1 MKTSIDGQETSER
14 RTNRRRP
21 TAPRFLVLALV
32 LSIVG
37 FLPVSVA
44 SAASSTTATSTSTT
58 CKPDFRITVSPATLT
73 IVKGGPL
80 GRIGVGF
87 TSLCGL
93 SGTINFGVRGVSPQ
107 ATVTCNSKG
116 VCSSNGL
123 VFRQCCY
130 DLPLKANGGTGNS
143 ITVNATKNTLA
154 TTYQVK
160 ITGTNVQGG
169 CCYGITHSANVTI
182 AVNTCCVPSFTVA
195 ANPTSIT
202 VKPGQTA
209 TSAITATGTG
219 GFNAQIFYSG
229 VISPSSASSESCNL
243 QPPQPTLTPSNPSV
257 TSQLVC
263 SFPTAGTYTVTET
276 VAPSGG
282 IPTRTVVVAIIVT

>member
-1 MKTSIDGQETSER
+1 MKTSTDGQKTSARVGER
-14 RTNRRRP
+14 RLLS
-21 TAPRFLVLALV
+21 LVPQFLALV
-32 LSIVG
+32 LVLSTIGV
-37 FLPVSVA
+37 LPIYSVA
-44 SAASSTTATSTSTT
+44 AASASTTTTT
-58 CKPDFRITVSPATLT
+58 CTPDFSMTVAPATLT

-87 TSLCGL
+87 KSLCGL
-93 SGTINFGVRGVSPQ
+93 AGTINFGVRGVTPR
-107 ATVTCNSKG
+107 ATETCNSKG
-116 VCSSNGL
+116 VCTSNGL
-123 VFRQCCY
+123 LFHQCCY
-130 DLPLKANGGTGNS
+130 DLPIGANGGTGNT

-154 TTYQVK
+154 TTYQVR
-160 ITGTNVQGG
+160 ITGTDVQGG
-169 CCYGITHSANVTI
+169 PGHGVTHSANVTI
-182 AVNTCCVPSFTVA
+182 TVSTCCVASFTSA

-202 VKPGQTA
+202 VKRGQTA

-243 QPPQPTLTPSNPSV
+243 QPPQPTLTPSAPSV
-257 TSQLVC
+257 ISLLTC

-282 IPTRTVVVAIIVT
+282 TPTRTVVVTIIVT